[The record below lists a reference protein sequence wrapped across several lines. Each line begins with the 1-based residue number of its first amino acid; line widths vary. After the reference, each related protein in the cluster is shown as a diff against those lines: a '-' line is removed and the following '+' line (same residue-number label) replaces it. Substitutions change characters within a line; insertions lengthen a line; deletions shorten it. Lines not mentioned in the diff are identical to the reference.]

1 MCLKAVILALYSFEN
16 VLSSCNEDENVEL
29 KGVFRGDVT
38 VAGET
43 SSNDHSKDSEFSLFR
58 CSDLIIAFSGD
69 ENMEMDRL
77 LAAPGRETTDVAETS
92 SNDQR
97 EYSNSNTELFL
108 FADKSYEQF
117 MEKLDSS
124 TNYSSRLSM
133 SGVN

>member
-1 MCLKAVILALYSFEN
+1 M
-16 VLSSCNEDENVEL
+16 LSSCNEDENVEL

-43 SSNDHSKDSEFSLFR
+43 SSNDHSKDSEFSLFS

-77 LAAPGRETTDVAETS
+77 LAAPGRETTDVTETS
-92 SNDQR
+92 SKDHR
-97 EYSNSNTELFL
+97 EYSNSNPKLSL
-108 FADKSYEQF
+108 FADKSYEHF
-117 MEKLDSS
+117 MEKLGSS

>member
-1 MCLKAVILALYSFEN
+1 M
-16 VLSSCNEDENVEL
+16 LSSCNEDENVEL

-43 SSNDHSKDSEFSLFR
+43 SSNDHSKDSEVSLFS

-69 ENMEMDRL
+69 ENMEMDHL
-77 LAAPGRETTDVAETS
+77 LAAPGRETTDVTETS

-97 EYSNSNTELFL
+97 EYSNSNPKLSL
-108 FADKSYEQF
+108 FADKSYEHF